1 MMAPVPNDSL
11 MPAWLPKVNQRIV
24 NPVQMLWAPRL
35 PPWAVIV
42 HRGRRSGA
50 EHRTPVLAWRSGSAL
65 YVVLFYGSRTQ
76 WVRNVRAAGGGEVI
90 RRGRRCRFAGVR
102 VVRDP
107 SAERLPGALRLAA
120 RRLPVLVADVV

>member
-1 MMAPVPNDSL
+1 MMQGVHGDSL
-11 MPAWLPKVNQRIV
+11 MPAWLPKVNKRVV

-42 HRGRRSGA
+42 HRGRRSGT
-50 EHRTPVLAWRSGSAL
+50 EYRTPVLAWRSGSNL

-90 RRGRRCRFAGVR
+90 RRGRRGRFTGVR
-102 VVRDP
+102 IVRDP
-107 SAERLPGALRLAA
+107 PAELLPGAVRVAA
-120 RRLPVLVADVV
+120 RRLPVLVADLV